1 VVAPYSCARNYFNR
15 SFARY
20 LASLASGS
28 GAAACAAALGGQWF
42 RADAWSSGVIL
53 SPFSPLQRSASR
65 VNKALRDVFFVVA
78 ALTLLGAQA
87 LSTLHYVL
95 VPHHLCAVHGVLEDG
110 HASVGDAEHA
120 APADPVSVDADDE
133 EVHDACSV
141 ATKQDDGVLLERPV
155 LATAQL
161 LEASAP
167 PASVG
172 VSVKLERAAL
182 LSTAPKTSP
191 PVRA

>member
-1 VVAPYSCARNYFNR
+1 
-15 SFARY
+15 
-20 LASLASGS
+20 
-28 GAAACAAALGGQWF
+28 
-42 RADAWSSGVIL
+42 L

-78 ALTLLGAQA
+78 ALALLGAQA
-87 LSTLHYVL
+87 FSTLHYVL

-120 APADPVSVDADDE
+120 APADPASVDADEE

-141 ATKQDDGVLLERPV
+141 ATKQDDGVLLEQPV

-161 LEASAP
+161 LEESAL

-172 VSVKLERAAL
+172 VSVKPDRAAL
-182 LSTAPKTSP
+182 LSSAPKTSP
-191 PVRA
+191 PVGA

>member
-1 VVAPYSCARNYFNR
+1 MR
-15 SFARY
+15 
-20 LASLASGS
+20 
-28 GAAACAAALGGQWF
+28 QWF
-42 RADAWSSGVIL
+42 RADAWSSGVVL

-78 ALTLLGAQA
+78 ALALLGAQA
-87 LSTLHYVL
+87 FSTLHYVL

-120 APADPVSVDADDE
+120 APADPVSVDADEE

-161 LEASAP
+161 LEESAP

-182 LSTAPKTSP
+182 LSSAPKTSP
-191 PVRA
+191 PVCA